1 MEQSNI
7 QPKAWTKPQVQL
19 IGKIAD
25 VALQNQ
31 GPNQCGAVGGGC
43 TPKS

>member
-1 MEQSNI
+1 MTEGS
-7 QPKAWTKPQVQL
+7 PAKTWTKPIL
-19 IGKIAD
+19 TALGKIAD
-25 VALQNQ
+25 IAAQNS

>member
-25 VALQNQ
+25 VA
-31 GPNQCGAVGGGC
+31 GGGLAVC
-43 TPKS
+43 QNGGTGPGCKS